1 MEELKGLPVDFQF
14 AIPPEKGS
22 LPEATEQTKVDW
34 TPTLVSV
41 GDAST
46 TIG

>member
-22 LPEATEQTKVDW
+22 LPEAAERTNIVW

>member
-14 AIPPEKGS
+14 AIPPEKEPLS
-22 LPEATEQTKVDW
+22 RSRKRTKVDW

-41 GDAST
+41 GYTIT